1 MAIKKITITET
12 ITITGTGADAEE
24 AEKKGAAPELPLALP
39 AAIMVLLITFFC
51 TTACLQMWDKGAKN
65 PYVLCALL
73 SPLAVAVFAIAFSL
87 AGLARKSARP
97 APERRPVRAAVALLF
112 AVACAAGCA
121 FIAIAVDWSRAMKSW
136 DWVPYALLCAG
147 LSLIAMQL
155 LNSSLAWYQGPP
167 PSERRRKRV

>member
-1 MAIKKITITET
+1 MAVIIRITR
-12 ITITGTGADAEE
+12 DSDPAENE
-24 AEKKGAAPELPLALP
+24 RGKERPPELPLALP

-87 AGLARKSARP
+87 AGPARKSARP
-97 APERRPVRAAVALLF
+97 APERRPVRAALALLF

-147 LSLIAMQL
+147 LSLIAVQL

>member
-1 MAIKKITITET
+1 MAVIIRITRDSDQRGKERP
-12 ITITGTGADAEE
+12 
-24 AEKKGAAPELPLALP
+24 PELPLALP

-97 APERRPVRAAVALLF
+97 APERRPVRAAAALLF
-112 AVACAAGCA
+112 ALACAALCA
-121 FIAIAVDWSRAMKSW
+121 FSAVTIDWNQAAGGNNWKLAG
-136 DWVPYALLCAG
+136 ALWCAG
-147 LSLIAMQL
+147 LVIIAVQL
-155 LNSSLAWYQGPP
+155 LNSSLAWYQGPQ
-167 PSERRRKRV
+167 PSERRRKRM